1 MPIIYEP
8 PAYAAPTY
16 DELVEEILGNLQG
29 YTLSQ
34 DLVAS
39 LTQSLST
46 TDTVVHIAMPEGGL
60 GIGTVEVGDEL
71 MYVASV
77 DEDGGTLNLLPRG
90 RGWRGTTPSAHS
102 LGDTLVVDPLV
113 PRWRVKKAINDTINA
128 SWPLLF
134 GIASSEFTYTATN
147 TLAWVIPAEA
157 EFILDVR
164 YKDRDGNWQLVRHW
178 SVLRSSNTT
187 DFSTGVSLRITCSL
201 PHGATVRVIYAKRPQ
216 PLTSGSAPFTDTGL
230 TLSAK
235 DVLVMGA
242 MSRLVPALDAG
253 RLGVQYVPAD
263 EMDQQ
268 RQVGAATALARE
280 FERGYQA
287 ALLKEQQALQNLYPA
302 RVHFQR

>member
-1 MPIIYEP
+1 MPIIYDP
-8 PAYAAPTY
+8 LAYSAPTY
-16 DELVEEILGNLQG
+16 SELVEEILGNLQG
-29 YTLSQ
+29 YTLTQ

-39 LTQSLST
+39 LSQDLST
-46 TDTVVHIAMPEGGL
+46 TDTVVHITMPEGGM

-71 MYVASV
+71 MYVASI
-77 DEDGGTLNLLPRG
+77 DEAAGTLNLLPRG
-90 RGWRGTTPSAHS
+90 RGWRGTTPAAHAN
-102 LGDTLVVDPLV
+102 GDTVVVDPLV

-128 SWPLLF
+128 SWPTLF
-134 GIASSEFTYTATN
+134 GIATSEFTYSSINKTA
-147 TLAWVIPAEA
+147 WEIPAAAEA
-157 EFILDVR
+157 ILDVR
-164 YKDRDGNWQLVRHW
+164 YRDYQGNWQLIRHW
-178 SVLRSSNTT
+178 SVLRSSKTT
-187 DFSTGVSLRITCSL
+187 DFTSGVSLRITSMV
-201 PHGATVRVIYAKRPQ
+201 PSGVTVQVVYAKRPS
-216 PLTSGSAPFTDTGL
+216 PLAADTAPFTDTGL
-230 TLSAK
+230 ALSAK
-235 DVLVMGA
+235 DVIVYGS